1 MAPCPFVLL
10 DVHVH
15 ESPLA
20 CLPQPGR
27 QRPPRLVCS
36 CRGRGCGWQAALQ
49 VRSRD
54 RPCTCKTDLRG
65 RGIVLR
71 GILRWCHSTLGS
83 SVCVS
88 THSGWRSGLL
98 CRTSRMFRRP
108 CRQPCRCCRLEPWQ
122 PQSEQAPRAGEV
134 RQLAGNAL
142 RKPGRR
148 AARAALRGCRNEKE
162 MCSLLVSHHS

>member
-83 SVCVS
+83 SVRFDAQWLEEWFALQNVPHVS
-88 THSGWRSGLL
+88 KAVSPALPLL
-98 CRTSRMFRRP
+98 QAGAVAASVRAGATSRR
-108 CRQPCRCCRLEPWQ
+108 
-122 PQSEQAPRAGEV
+122 SE
-134 RQLAGNAL
+134 
-142 RKPGRR
+142 
-148 AARAALRGCRNEKE
+148 AARGKCIAETR
-162 MCSLLVSHHS
+162 